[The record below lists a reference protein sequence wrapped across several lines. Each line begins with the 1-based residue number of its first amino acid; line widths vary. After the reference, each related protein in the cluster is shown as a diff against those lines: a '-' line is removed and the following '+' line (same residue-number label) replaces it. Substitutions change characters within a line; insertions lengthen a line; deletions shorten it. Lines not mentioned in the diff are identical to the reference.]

1 MHSAVAGRCSC
12 PDPACPSPGKHPRI
26 AWEALTQIRASAGEV
41 DGWWRRWPH
50 ANVGVV
56 TGSVSELVVLDVDP
70 RHGGVDALA
79 ALESEYG
86 ALPRTV
92 ESLTGGGGQHL
103 YFRHP
108 GTRVPSRPVA
118 SGLDLKGDG
127 GIVVSPPSIH
137 VTGRAYVWESG
148 SAPSDVA
155 IADMPAWLLRAAFD
169 PPEAGVAAHRTAQE
183 LAPRTAT
190 ERRDFAALW
199 DEVGVTLSPGDNY
212 YRCPFHDDRHP
223 SLHIDAEGCRFY
235 CFGCAR
241 GGGIGRLRRLA
252 GTFRGAAPLE
262 TARPGFLHAPDIS
275 SAVTGELTLTGT
287 TDVDVV
293 GVSQYQDALLQLTG
307 GRRSYAGVRMVV
319 LARLVPEP
327 ENAADPDAVA
337 VTIAGCTVGYLRRA
351 DASRLHAVIDA
362 AIRARGEAS
371 CAATIVGGWER
382 EHGDIGYFGV
392 RLQV

>member
-1 MHSAVAGRCSC
+1 MST
-12 PDPACPSPGKHPRI
+12 PATAASTPSTR
-26 AWEALTQIRASAGEV
+26 S
-41 DGWWRRWPH
+41 
-50 ANVGVV
+50 
-56 TGSVSELVVLDVDP
+56 S
-70 RHGGVDALA
+70 
-79 ALESEYG
+79 SEYG

-155 IADMPAWLLRAAFD
+155 IADMPAWLVRAALD
-169 PPEAGVAAHRTAQE
+169 APEAGVGAHRTARE
-183 LAPRTAT
+183 LAPRTAA

-199 DEVGVTLSPGDNY
+199 HEVGVTLSPGDNY
-212 YRCPFHDDRHP
+212 YQCPFHDDRHP
-223 SLHIDAEGCRFY
+223 SLHVDAEGCRFY

-252 GTFRGAAPLE
+252 GTFRGAAPVE
-262 TARPGFLHAPDIS
+262 TARPGFHHAPDIS

-293 GVSQYQDALLQLTG
+293 GVSQYQDALLELTG

-327 ENAADPDAVA
+327 ENAADADAVA
-337 VTIAGCTVGYLRRA
+337 VTIAGCTVGYLRHA

-362 AIRARGEAS
+362 AIRARGEAT